1 MSNLYKYLK
10 KYFKKNYFYEVIIL
24 KEIHHKVKNI
34 IYIYISFT
42 LKIKIHYNCHRSK
55 N

>member
-10 KYFKKNYFYEVIIL
+10 KYLLKKNYFYEVIIL

-34 IYIYISFT
+34 IYIYIY
-42 LKIKIHYNCHRSK
+42 LLH
-55 N
+55 